1 MNLAIFFQILNFILY
16 FLLLFYYSNIL
27 KKLCNDFEL
36 DELDEE
42 EEEYIFDE
50 KSYIKK
56 L

>member
-1 MNLAIFFQILNFILY
+1 MNLAIFFWILNVILY
-16 FLLLFYYSNIL
+16 FLLLFHCCNIF
-27 KKLCNDFEL
+27 KKICNGFDYEL

-42 EEEYIFDE
+42 EIIFDE